1 MITPE
6 DLTRLG
12 YDSNGNSRYVCSHLW
27 FIVEGESLPQVNR
40 YKTCL
45 SRAAHLGGKK
55 YHNKAY
61 AGGIK
66 FQSSCPQDLCNQINA
81 FVERQGWEITKVIFR
96 KYPDGDIIALFP
108 ELPGD
113 MDWASTCLSYM
124 AVGQHGAAN
133 YAGVMNDTTPCSAKE
148 AIALRKE
155 LEGVGYNLR
164 TMTRQTADDVEAR
177 RQACKK

>member
-12 YDSNGNSRYVCSHLW
+12 YDKNGNSEYVCPHTF
-27 FIVEGESLPQVNR
+27 FICEGESVPLGER
-40 YKTCL
+40 YETCL

-81 FVERQGWEITKVIFR
+81 FVGRQGWVITKVVFR
-96 KYPDGDIIALFP
+96 KYRDGDIIALFP

-113 MDWASTCLSYM
+113 MNWANTCLSYM
-124 AVGQHGAAN
+124 TVGQHGAAN
-133 YAGVMNDTTPCSAKE
+133 YAGVMNDTTSCSAKE
-148 AIALRKE
+148 AIALRQE

-164 TMTRQTADDVEAR
+164 TMKRQTADDVEAR